1 MRLPNLRQR
10 RRFHRAVSATAAR
23 RRRTL
28 FFAQRHLSGVEPV
41 RKYPRAMLAATL
53 TRFEDAEAMA
63 IRLVRT
69 SAASTTRLSRHLGG
83 AILQR
88 SAPQLLRPGYDRA
101 KRAFDVVVCM
111 LLLPAAAVLVAL
123 CSIAVLACEGRP
135 VFFVQ
140 DRTGRGGR
148 RFRMYKFRTMV
159 ANAAEL
165 KAELAALNQLS
176 GPDFKIANDPRITK
190 IGAFLR
196 KTSLDEVPQILNVLR
211 GEMSLVGPRPT
222 SFEAST
228 YDLWHTERLEVAPG
242 ITGLWQVSGRS
253 DVDFDDRVRLDIEY
267 LEQRSFGFDLWIL
280 FRTVAALVQQRGA
293 Y

>member
-1 MRLPNLRQR
+1 
-10 RRFHRAVSATAAR
+10 
-23 RRRTL
+23 
-28 FFAQRHLSGVEPV
+28 
-41 RKYPRAMLAATL
+41 
-53 TRFEDAEAMA
+53 MA
-63 IRLVRT
+63 IRLVQT
-69 SAASTTRLSRHLGG
+69 STAAPSRLSRHAGG
-83 AILQR
+83 EILRR
-88 SAPQLLRPGYDRA
+88 SVPQTLRPGYERA
-101 KRAFDVVVCM
+101 KRLFDFAVCL
-111 LLLPAAAVLVAL
+111 LLLPAALVLVSL
-123 CSIAVLACEGRP
+123 CSIAVLVCDGRP
-135 VFFVQ
+135 IFFFQ

-165 KAELAALNQLS
+165 KAELAALNRLS
-176 GPDFKIANDPRITK
+176 GPDFKIENDPRITK
-190 IGAFLR
+190 LGAFLR
-196 KTSLDEVPQILNVLR
+196 KTSLDEVPQLLNVLR

-267 LEQRSFGFDLWIL
+267 LERRSFAFDLWIL
-280 FRTVAALVQQRGA
+280 FRTVAALLQQRGA

>member
-1 MRLPNLRQR
+1 VERVRKHPR
-10 RRFHRAVSATAAR
+10 ATAA
-23 RRRTL
+23 
-28 FFAQRHLSGVEPV
+28 
-41 RKYPRAMLAATL
+41 ATL
-53 TRFEDAEAMA
+53 ARFEDAEAMA
-63 IRLVRT
+63 IRLVSNST
-69 SAASTTRLSRHLGG
+69 PSSARLLRRVGG
-83 AILQR
+83 EILQR
-88 SAPQLLRPGYDRA
+88 PAPRLLRPGYERA
-101 KRAFDVVVCM
+101 KRAFDLVVCM
-111 LLLPAAAVLVAL
+111 LLLPAALALVAL
-123 CSIAVLACEGRP
+123 CSLAVLACDGRP
-135 VFFVQ
+135 IFFFQ
-140 DRTGRGGR
+140 HRTGRGGR

-165 KAELAALNQLS
+165 KAELAALNRLS

-190 IGAFLR
+190 LGALLR
-196 KTSLDEVPQILNVLR
+196 KTSLDEVPQLLNVLR

-267 LEQRSFGFDLWIL
+267 LERRSFGFDLWIL